1 MGRTRERLRL
11 LISTGLLVLMA
22 WLYWGNIRPSLEDVS
37 ARYSTGEAINLE
49 RGLDVER
56 LRSVLGRKD
65 YFGDV
70 GYERYVA
77 MRLAKILEGGPLPN
91 LGALNKRSLGQGD
104 KRRDI
109 YVSAEELAREG
120 GQTGRQRYEASNII
134 LGRDS
139 ATMAKL
145 SRLNLT
151 SEVQLSREDSGL
163 ELWGRV
169 EDAEGRPMP
178 GRVVR
183 LVEEL
188 TEHQRD
194 SLEAVAYARYVGK
207 MDEFMDVVIDTL
219 VQSPTHYAMTD
230 AEGRYRFTGLS
241 RGKNYS
247 LLPLHLG
254 KEYGL
259 TRGIANLEEY
269 SGGIHRAFWR
279 WVTGRPHPHEFNF
292 VEREQRLPLFDA
304 QTFAQ
309 IKRDRIFT
317 VRTPEAFRAGF
328 VRSVVFFILAF
339 GLMHIAMSI
348 KGYMPGKPQFDEWL
362 LPLMMFLSGVGFL
375 MLFTLQD
382 PLHDM
387 FFGGGTARAVLPLAV
402 ATSVV
407 LLFNGLSPAA
417 LSRLLGRKEILD
429 LRRLLYWTPS
439 LWLCERLAPS
449 VSGIRS
455 RLLRRQSRGHFWLFA
470 SIAVMLI
477 LALFGTGP
485 EGSGVKV
492 NVFGVQVSELSKIFV
507 VFFMAYYLH
516 SMQNK
521 LRGITDNRVLFV
533 SYLARVAGL
542 FALLIAVYVGV
553 VGDQGPALV
562 LCITLML
569 LYAYAIDN
577 LGLVLATS
585 VLFALGLYGAAQ
597 LELSWWYCVVVLV
610 GALIYVFVKRKHESI
625 LFPIMLMSAFV
636 ALSVFS
642 GDFSQRLADRNSM
655 YANIWDNSLYGG
667 DQIAHGIW
675 ALGSGG
681 LLGQDLGLGLSRVMP
696 AYNTDMIF
704 ESIGEELG
712 IVFLLILLVLYIFL
726 YLRCLRIARNTGNS
740 LFAYIIVGIATVTLV
755 QFCVIVAGSL
765 GLIPLTGIA
774 VPFLS
779 RGDSSLL
786 VNLMAF
792 FIILF
797 LSQTVGSKQ
806 EVQQLSKRYDKP
818 NVYLFASFA
827 TIVLIFC
834 IKLGV
839 VYYESDKTIVR
850 PVKTL
855 SRQGEWILSENPRL
869 TILKQKLPTGNIYDR
884 NGVLLATSDR
894 EAYLSAEPTVQ
905 RLGGDMAEYRRQKRR
920 TQRRYYPFSERLIYW
935 LGDAESGLVTSPRLG
950 YVAEYRLR
958 ERLSGLPSAAVVRD
972 TLVSSDTYQEASY
985 LPQERRESR
994 LRQLDNSAYV
1004 PFLRAGIH
1012 SDLVKSYDVS
1022 KYDVRLTLDLG
1033 LQQTI
1038 SKILEQDYPGL
1049 RSSVVVTLAKTG
1061 EVLASANHP
1070 LPKRDEIRRMND
1082 FHPKYYQMLYT
1093 QAFGYDAVV
1102 ADRDYGIS
1110 RYTTPG
1116 SSIKVIDAM
1125 AYFNKAGRAA
1135 TERSFVFYD
1144 TERLRSDEPIGRV
1157 DLRTAI
1163 VRSSNLYFIALMN
1176 EEELH
1181 HQLFPLYHSVGM
1193 HIVPR
1198 GAYNIDKP
1206 SSLDEH
1212 LLYRDWY
1219 DAVDAN
1225 IGKAYK
1231 NPKYQRTRD
1240 KYLHSDY
1247 SFIAWGQG
1255 LVEATPL
1262 QMARLYGAVANGGVL
1277 QRSRFV
1283 LRDYSGDVPP
1293 EVQERVMTSEETAEL
1308 LSGYLSEQSVRVSQR
1323 LGGLEVHGKTGT
1335 PQRYVRRYN
1344 PRTKRSTQVLVRDG
1358 WYVCYVPN
1366 SKYSGSP
1373 LVLSIRLEGVRG
1385 SAVAQDLAVR
1395 ILSQMQA
1402 GGYFIT
1408 Q

>member
-1 MGRTRERLRL
+1 MGRSRERSL
-11 LISTGLLVLMA
+11 LLTSTGLLVLMA
-22 WLYWGNIRPSLEDVS
+22 WLYWGNIRPSLEEVS
-37 ARYSTGEAINLE
+37 GRYSTGEAINLE

-56 LRSVLGRKD
+56 LRSVLGRND

-70 GYERYVA
+70 AYERYVA
-77 MRLAKILEGGPLPN
+77 MRLGKILEEGPLPN

-120 GQTGRQRYEASNII
+120 GKTGRQRYEASCII

-139 ATMAKL
+139 STMAKL
-145 SRLNLT
+145 AGQELESKVAVTN
-151 SEVQLSREDSGL
+151 EDTGL
-163 ELWGRV
+163 ELWGRIV
-169 EDAEGRPMP
+169 DSKGEPMA

-183 LVEEL
+183 LTEEL
-188 TEHQRD
+188 SERQRD
-194 SLEAVAYARYVGK
+194 SLQAAAYARYAGD
-207 MDEFMDVVIDTL
+207 MDSFMEVKLDTL
-219 VQSPTHYAMTD
+219 VQTPTYYARTD
-230 AEGRYRFTGLS
+230 AEGRYRFTGLG
-241 RGKNYS
+241 RGKSYA
-247 LLPLHLG
+247 LLPLHIG
-254 KEYGL
+254 REYGPM
-259 TRGIANLEEY
+259 RGIAYIDDPSEGVFKSFY
-269 SGGIHRAFWR
+269 R
-279 WVTGRPHPHEFNF
+279 WVLGRPHPHEFRF
-292 VEREQRLPLFDA
+292 VEREHRLPLFDA
-304 QTFAQ
+304 QSFAQ

-317 VRTPEAFRAGF
+317 VRTPEAFATSF
-328 VRSVVFFILAF
+328 VRSLVFFILAF
-339 GLMHIAMSI
+339 WLMHIAMSI
-348 KGYMPGKPQFDEWL
+348 KAYMPGKPQFDEWL
-362 LPLMMFLSGVGFL
+362 LPLVMFLSGVGFL
-375 MLFTLQD
+375 MLFSLQD

-387 FFGGGTARAVLPLAV
+387 FFGGSTARAVLLLGV

-407 LLFNGLSPAA
+407 LLFNGLSPAG
-417 LSRLLGRKEILD
+417 LNRLLGRKEVLD

-439 LWLCERLAPS
+439 LWLCERLGPS

-470 SIAVMLI
+470 SMVVMLI

-533 SYLARVAGL
+533 SYLAWVAGL
-542 FALLIAVYVGV
+542 FALLIAVYVGI

-597 LELSWWYCVVVLV
+597 LELSWWYCAVVLL
-610 GALIYVFVKRKHESI
+610 GALVYVFVKRKHESI

-655 YANIWDNSLYGG
+655 YQNIWDNSLYGG

-681 LLGQDLGLGLSRVMP
+681 LSGQDLGLGLSRVMP

-712 IVFLLILLVLYIFL
+712 IFFLLFLLVLYIWL

-765 GLIPLTGIA
+765 GLIPLTGIS

-786 VNLMAF
+786 VNLVAF

-797 LSQTVGSKQ
+797 LSQSVGSKQ
-806 EVQQLSKRYDKP
+806 EVEQLGKRYDMP
-818 NVYLFASFA
+818 NVYLFACFA
-827 TIVLIFC
+827 GIALVFG
-834 IKLGV
+834 IKLGL
-839 VYYESDKTIVR
+839 VYYQSDETMVR
-850 PVKTL
+850 PVKTQ
-855 SRQGEWILSENPRL
+855 SRQGEWLLSENPRL
-869 TILKQKLPTGNIYDR
+869 TILKSKLPTGNIYDR
-884 NGVLLATSDR
+884 NGVLLATSDKD
-894 EAYLSAEPTVQ
+894 AYLAAERSVQ
-905 RLGGDMAEYRRQKRR
+905 ALGGNMEEYQRQKRR
-920 TQRRYYPFSERLIYW
+920 QQRRYYPFSESLIYW
-935 LGDAESGLVTSPRLG
+935 LGDAESGLVTSTRLG

-958 ERLSGLPSAAVVRD
+958 ERLSGLPSAGVVRD
-972 TLVSSDTYQEASY
+972 TLVSSDTYQEAPY
-985 LPQERRESR
+985 LPRERRESR

-1004 PFLRAGIH
+1004 PFLRAGVN
-1012 SDLVKSYDVS
+1012 SEMVKAYDVS
-1022 KYDVRLTLDLG
+1022 KYHVHLSLDLA
-1033 LQQTI
+1033 LQQRI
-1038 SKILEQDYPGL
+1038 DKILAEDYPGL
-1049 RSSVVVTLAKTG
+1049 RSSVVVSLAKTG
-1061 EVLASANHP
+1061 DVLASANHP
-1070 LPKRDEIRRMND
+1070 LPKRDEIRRMNN
-1082 FHPKYYQMLYT
+1082 FPPKYYQMLYT
-1093 QAFGYDAVV
+1093 HAFGYDAVV
-1102 ADRDYGIS
+1102 ADRDFGIS

-1116 SSIKVIDAM
+1116 SSIKTIDAM
-1125 AYFNKAGRAA
+1125 AYLNKAGRAA
-1135 TERSFVFYD
+1135 AERRFTFYD
-1144 TERLRSDEPIGRV
+1144 SERLRGDEPTGSV

-1163 VRSSNLYFIALMN
+1163 VQSSNLYFIALMN

-1193 HIVPR
+1193 HVVPR

-1206 SSLDEH
+1206 SGVDEH

-1219 DAVDAN
+1219 DAVATN

-1255 LVEATPL
+1255 PVEATPL
-1262 QMARLYGAVANGGVL
+1262 QMARLYGAIANGGVL

-1283 LRDYSGDVPP
+1283 LRDYSGDVPA
-1293 EVQERVMTSEETAEL
+1293 EAQERVMTHEGTAEML
-1308 LSGYLSEQSVRVSQR
+1308 AGYLREQSARVSQS
-1323 LGGLEVHGKTGT
+1323 LGGLPVYGKTGT
-1335 PQRYVRRYN
+1335 PQRHVRRYN

-1358 WYVCYVPN
+1358 WYVCYVPG
-1366 SKYSGSP
+1366 SKYDGSP
-1373 LVLSIRLEGVRG
+1373 LVLSVRLEGVKG
-1385 SAVAQDLAVR
+1385 SAVARDLATK
-1395 ILSQMQA
+1395 LLKQLQA
-1402 GGYFIT
+1402 EGYFVAS
-1408 Q
+1408 